1 MASFSHRQKHRA
13 KIHSQRGD
21 CAAIDLCCRDS
32 NLYSLE
38 QKELTIVIRRSLV
51 LWGLGACS
59 LLCPPAWSQDSF
71 PSKPVRIVVPQTPG
85 GASDA
90 LARIMA
96 QKLSEKWGQS
106 VVIENRA
113 GAGGNVGMEAVAQ
126 AAPDGYTLLMSYAG
140 SHAINPSLY
149 KKLPFDP
156 VKDFAPV
163 ATLATLPFVLVARPD
178 APFKSVAELIEQARK
193 NPLSFGS
200 AGNGS
205 VNHLLGV
212 MFNMNTGTQL
222 LHVPYKGAAP
232 AMQDLMGGQIN
243 LVFTSLPSVAGSL
256 RNGSLRGIAVTSSH
270 RSGTFQHIPTLA
282 ESGLKNFD
290 VSPWF
295 GLFAPGA
302 TPPAVVRKIN
312 QDVNELLRH
321 KDVIEKFAAQGAD
334 PLARQP
340 EQFAAMLKADL
351 SAWAE
356 VVKTSGAQID

>member
-1 MASFSHRQKHRA
+1 MLRRR
-13 KIHSQRGD
+13 IV
-21 CAAIDLCCRDS
+21 L
-32 NLYSLE
+32 NL
-38 QKELTIVIRRSLV
+38 
-51 LWGLGACS
+51 S
-59 LLCPPAWSQDSF
+59 LLACTLAPWAVGAQDGF
-71 PSKPVRIVVPQTPG
+71 PGKPVRIIVPQTPG

-106 VVIENRA
+106 VVVENRA
-113 GAGGNVGMEAVAQ
+113 GAGGNVGMEVVAQ
-126 AAPDGYTLLMSYAG
+126 SAPDGHTLLMSYAG
-140 SHAINPSLY
+140 SHAINPALY

-163 ATLATLPFVLVARPD
+163 ATLATLPFVLVAKPD
-178 APFKSVAELIEQARK
+178 APFKSVSELIEQGRK
-193 NPLSFGS
+193 NNLTFGS

-222 LHVPYKGAAP
+222 THVPYKGAAP

-256 RNGSLRGIAVTSSH
+256 RNGNLRGIAVTSAQ
-270 RSGTFQHIPTLA
+270 RSSTFNQIPTLA

-302 TPPAVVRKIN
+302 TPAGVVRKIN
-312 QDVNELLRH
+312 QDINELLRN
-321 KDVIEKFAAQGAD
+321 KEVIEKFAAQGAD

-351 SAWAE
+351 ATWAE

>member
-1 MASFSHRQKHRA
+1 MLRRAVFTLSWMAGLA
-13 KIHSQRGD
+13 
-21 CAAIDLCCRDS
+21 
-32 NLYSLE
+32 
-38 QKELTIVIRRSLV
+38 LTGS
-51 LWGLGACS
+51 
-59 LLCPPAWSQDSF
+59 AWSQDTF
-71 PSKPVRIVVPQTPG
+71 PNKPVRIVVPQTPG

-106 VVIENRA
+106 VVVENRA
-113 GAGGNVGMEAVAQ
+113 GAGGNVGMEVVAQ
-126 AAPDGYTLLMSYAG
+126 AAPDGHTLLMSYAG
-140 SHAINPSLY
+140 SHAINPALY

-178 APFKSVAELIEQARK
+178 ATFKSVSELMEQGRK
-193 NPLSFGS
+193 SNLTFGS

-212 MFNMNTGTQL
+212 MFNMNTGTQMT
-222 LHVPYKGAAP
+222 HVPYKGAAP

-243 LVFTSLPSVAGSL
+243 LVFTSLPSVAGAL
-256 RNGSLRGIAVTSSH
+256 RSGTLRGIAVTSAQ
-270 RSGTFQHIPTLA
+270 RSSTFNQIPTLA

-302 TPPAVVRKIN
+302 TPASVVRKIN
-312 QDVNELLRH
+312 QDVNELLRN

-334 PLARQP
+334 PLARPP

-351 SAWAE
+351 ATWAE

>member
-1 MASFSHRQKHRA
+1 MPIALNFILRP
-13 KIHSQRGD
+13 D
-21 CAAIDLCCRDS
+21 
-32 NLYSLE
+32 
-38 QKELTIVIRRSLV
+38 KELSIVIRRSLA
-51 LWGLGACS
+51 LLALGAFS
-59 LLCPPAWSQDSF
+59 LASTLAWSQEGF
-71 PSKPVRIVVPQTPG
+71 PNKPVRIVVPQTPG

-126 AAPDGYTLLMSYAG
+126 ATPDGYTLLMSYAG

-156 VKDFAPV
+156 IKDFAPV

-178 APFKSVAELIEQARK
+178 ANFKSVPELIEQAKK
-193 NPLSFGS
+193 NSLTFGS

-222 LHVPYKGAAP
+222 VHVPYKGAAP

-243 LVFTSLPSVAGSL
+243 MVFTSLPSVAGSL

-270 RSGTFQHIPTLA
+270 RSNAFNQIPTLA
-282 ESGLKNFD
+282 EAGLKNFD

-302 TPPAVVRKIN
+302 TPSAVVRKIN
-312 QDVNELLRH
+312 QDVNELLHH

-334 PLARQP
+334 PLAVAP
-340 EQFAAMLKADL
+340 EQLAAMLKSDLAKWAD
-351 SAWAE
+351 